1 MSDLSTKEKRKLEA
15 FFEMSS
21 GYYLDFSNN
30 TLETFIA
37 DRLDLELYSD
47 KYHQGSGSKAN
58 RIRAIWDL
66 EPNHLV
72 GKLFRETIENDDD
85 ERLINPHMNK
95 RDVELKSHCL
105 LIAQR
110 LESANPFQ
118 PQPQQN
124 PSFNTQPAFKPAQS
138 VQTQSGFQQQNPPFN
153 TQPAF
158 KPTQSVQTQ
167 SGFQQQ
173 NPPFNTQPAFKPGQ
187 AQQNI
192 KQQFPPQQPFS
203 NQNSFSQSSK
213 QQVAKNKVFIV
224 HGHDDLAK
232 EQIARFVSQVGLEP
246 IILHE
251 QASSSKTIIEKIEKY
266 AEQVCFA
273 VVLYTPCDQGSKNG
287 DSNQLPRARQN
298 VVFEHGY
305 FIGKLGRENVT
316 AVVKGNVEKPNDIS
330 GVVYETF
337 DENGAWK
344 LKLAK
349 EIKNSGCQIDMNNII

>member
-1 MSDLSTKEKRKLEA
+1 MSDLSAKEKRRLEA

-30 TLETFIA
+30 TLELFIA
-37 DRLDLELYSD
+37 DTLGLELYSE

-66 EPNHLV
+66 EPNHVV
-72 GKLFRETIENDDD
+72 GKLIRETIENDDN
-85 ERLINPHMNK
+85 EHLINPRMNK

-105 LIAQR
+105 QIAQR
-110 LESANPFQ
+110 LELANPFQ
-118 PQPQQN
+118 PQQN
-124 PSFNTQPAFKPAQS
+124 QPFNTQSAFKPVQQS
-138 VQTQSGFQQQNPPFN
+138 TPTQSGFQQQQSQPFN
-153 TQPAF
+153 TQPAL
-158 KPTQSVQTQ
+158 KSAQNVPIQP
-167 SGFQQQ
+167 GFQQQ
-173 NPPFNTQPAFKPGQ
+173 L
-187 AQQNI
+187 
-192 KQQFPPQQPFS
+192 PPQQQF
-203 NQNSFSQSSK
+203 NNQSSFTKPSK
-213 QQVAKNKVFIV
+213 QKVIKNTIEKNKVFIV

-232 EQIARFVSQVGLEP
+232 EQIARFVWQVGLEP

-266 AEQVCFA
+266 AAQVCFA

-316 AVVKGNVEKPNDIS
+316 AVVKGEVEKPNDIS

-349 EIKNSGCQIDMNNII
+349 EMKNSGCKIDMNNII